1 MQHREIYREYGE
13 AVFGMGE
20 NELYELERALRRHE
34 RFPRTTRS
42 GPGGGVQAS
51 PLTISMLVMAAL
63 IDGPRAA
70 MAHRMD
76 GYLSAVTENT
86 YLEDWESAPSPHS
99 IPCGLTGQ
107 LKFGAALQKVFESD
121 DCAGRTMAIRVNR
134 SAIEAFI
141 DFTGDHGKPTG
152 TRFIHPGIKGRRLV
166 KELETAGTLQSRAYI
181 GRTAILTL
189 RTILKHGEASRNE
202 ALKQALAQIDAVFG
216 GRVARK

>member
-34 RFPRTTRS
+34 RFPRATRS

-70 MAHRMD
+70 LAHRMD
-76 GYLSAVTENT
+76 GYMSAVTQNT

-107 LKFGAALQKVFESD
+107 HKFGVALQKVFESD
-121 DCAGRTMAIRVNR
+121 DYAGRTMAIRVNR
-134 SAIEAFI
+134 SAIEAYI
-141 DFTGDHGKPTG
+141 DFADERGKPSA
-152 TRFIHPGIKGRRLV
+152 TRFVHPGIKGRRLL
-166 KELETAGTLQSRAYI
+166 KELETAGTMQSGAYI
-181 GRTAILTL
+181 GRTAVLTL
-189 RTILKHGEASRNE
+189 RTILKHSELSRQE
-202 ALKQALAQIDAVFG
+202 ALKKAFAQLDGVLG
-216 GRVARK
+216 DRVARK